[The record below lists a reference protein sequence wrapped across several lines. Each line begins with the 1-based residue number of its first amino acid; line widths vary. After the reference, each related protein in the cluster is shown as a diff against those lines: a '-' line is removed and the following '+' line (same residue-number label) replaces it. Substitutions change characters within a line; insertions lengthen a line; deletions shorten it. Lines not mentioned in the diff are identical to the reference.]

1 MDYSIG
7 EFSKATGLGIHTLR
21 YYEHENLIIP
31 LRNSSNRRRYSE
43 KDIAWIAFIKRLKA
57 TGMPIKEIKKYA
69 ALRANGDATLSERME
84 MLMQHRQSLNER
96 IRQLQEHEAMLDE
109 KIAFTGRRLRVA
121 GRVSLKSVA
130 AFPCYRPKPVL

>member
-69 ALRANGDATLSERME
+69 ALRAKGDVTLSERME
-84 MLMQHRQSLNER
+84 MLMQHRQALNEQ
-96 IRQLQEHEAMLDE
+96 IAWLQEHKIKLDE
-109 KIAFTGRRLRVA
+109 KIEFYRNEIERVNTKGA
-121 GRVSLKSVA
+121 G
-130 AFPCYRPKPVL
+130 